1 MLNQTQFVVF
11 TDLDGTLLDYNNY
24 SYAPAIPGIKRLK
37 DEKIPLVLVTS
48 KTLSELQVL
57 LHVLKLRSP
66 VIAENGALLAFPKA
80 YFEGISNLES
90 DGDMEILRLSSQYTE
105 IRDILTRIRCSQGFD
120 FLGFGD
126 MTTDQVVAATGL
138 SMNKASQAKVRIG
151 SEPIVWNDS
160 AQAIA
165 LFEEQLKEH
174 GLGLT
179 RGGRFRHVM
188 GDSNKGKAVQ
198 QLIRFY
204 QHKFSDD
211 ISTIALGNTVNDLS
225 MLAVVDTPVV
235 VRRVDGS
242 IDDFG
247 DLHYFLAKGI
257 GPVGWN
263 EFIQLFLD
271 RN

>member
-1 MLNQTQFVVF
+1 MIKPTQFVVF

-37 DEKIPLVLVTS
+37 DEKIPLILVTS

-80 YFEGISNLES
+80 YFEGISDLDA
-90 DGDMEILRLSSQYTE
+90 DGDMEILRLSSQYAE
-105 IRDILTRIRCSQGFD
+105 IRDILIRIRRTQGFD
-120 FLGFGD
+120 FVGFGD
-126 MTTDQVVAATGL
+126 MTTDQVAAATGL
-138 SMNKASQAKVRIG
+138 SMNKASQAKVRTG
-151 SEPIVWNDS
+151 SEPIVWSDS
-160 AQAIA
+160 VQAIQ
-165 LFEEQLKEH
+165 LFEEQLKQH
-174 GLGLT
+174 GLRLT
-179 RGGRFRHVM
+179 SGGRFRHVI
-188 GDSNKGKAVQ
+188 GQSDKGKAVQ

-204 QHKFSDD
+204 QHKFPGD
-211 ISTIALGNTVNDLS
+211 ISTIGLGNSANDLS

-235 VRRVDGS
+235 VRQVDGGVA
-242 IDDFG
+242 DFG

-263 EFIQLFLD
+263 EFIQVFLD